1 MGSLVLNLYR
11 YFTCN
16 LTFCVATSQSER
28 TVQALHQSVEVAE
41 RRAVEVE
48 ERANTQVQE
57 VKRFC
62 ESQISCGVHTLS
74 ITTIATTVALRS
86 LWCVDNEGYSS
97 KNIQCPL

>member
-1 MGSLVLNLYR
+1 MYMSLLLRMSTHTHTGYSYCAALGSLVLNLYR

-57 VKRFC
+57 VKIF
-62 ESQISCGVHTLS
+62 EF
-74 ITTIATTVALRS
+74 
-86 LWCVDNEGYSS
+86 
-97 KNIQCPL
+97 